1 MTPASQASSHRRI
14 VAVSPDD
21 GSAINLKQPELAA
34 FLAWF
39 IPGLGH
45 LYQGR
50 TKKGA
55 MYMSVILTLFVAGLW
70 LGDGRVVYASWRP
83 TDTRWWFVCHA
94 GIGVAAVPA
103 VVQSVSMTGTNHEP
117 FWIAGWMTP
126 PLLEGQLV
134 SREFAERLVNK
145 DPYIFELD
153 FWDRPP
159 YKQFRADQVSMWHHK
174 LGRFF
179 ELGTLYTVLA
189 GMLNMLVI
197 YDAWAGP
204 MHPLIKQEKS
214 STSSDEE
221 NNQDDDT
228 QSDGTADTGSVTR

>member
-1 MTPASQASSHRRI
+1 
-14 VAVSPDD
+14 
-21 GSAINLKQPELAA
+21 
-34 FLAWF
+34 
-39 IPGLGH
+39 
-45 LYQGR
+45 
-50 TKKGA
+50 
-55 MYMSVILTLFVAGLW
+55 
-70 LGDGRVVYASWRP
+70 
-83 TDTRWWFVCHA
+83 
-94 GIGVAAVPA
+94 
-103 VVQSVSMTGTNHEP
+103 
-117 FWIAGWMTP
+117 
-126 PLLEGQLV
+126 
-134 SREFAERLVNK
+134 
-145 DPYIFELD
+145 
-153 FWDRPP
+153 
-159 YKQFRADQVSMWHHK
+159 MWHHK